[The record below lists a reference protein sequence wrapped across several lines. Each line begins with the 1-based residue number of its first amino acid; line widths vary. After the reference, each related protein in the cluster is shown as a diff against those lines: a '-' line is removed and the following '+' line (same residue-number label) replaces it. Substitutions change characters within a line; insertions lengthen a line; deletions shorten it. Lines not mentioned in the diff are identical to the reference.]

1 MDAVLR
7 GLSVYI
13 FLLIL
18 FRISGK
24 RNISQITTFD
34 FVLLLILGEATQQAL
49 LGDDFS
55 VTNAFIVILTLIAA
69 DILIS
74 SIKQKFKKFDKLV
87 GGVPLII
94 VENGKPIKDR
104 MDESRIDEEDILESA
119 RKKHGLSRMSQIKYA
134 ILERD
139 GDISIIPAEKI

>member
-7 GLSVYI
+7 GLSIYL
-13 FLLIL
+13 FLLII

-34 FVLLLILGEATQQAL
+34 FVLLLIFGEVKLQAL

-55 VTNAFIVILTLIAA
+55 VTDALIVILTLIAA
-69 DILIS
+69 DILLS
-74 SIKQKFKKFDKLV
+74 FAKQKFRKFEKIVD
-87 GGVPLII
+87 GVPLIL
-94 VENGKPIKDR
+94 VENGTPIKDR
-104 MDESRIDEEDILESA
+104 MDKSRIDEEDILESA
-119 RKKHGLSRMSQIKYA
+119 RKKHGLSTMDQIKYA

-139 GDISIIPAEKI
+139 GDISIIPS

>member
-7 GLSVYI
+7 GLSIYL
-13 FLLIL
+13 FLLII

-49 LGDDFS
+49 LGNDFS
-55 VTNAFIVILTLIAA
+55 VTNAFIVILTLIAV

-74 SIKQKFKKFDKLV
+74 FAKQKFRKFDKLV
-87 GGVPLII
+87 EGVPLII
-94 VENGKPIKDR
+94 VENGKPIKER
-104 MDESRIDEEDILESA
+104 MNKSRIDVEDILESA
-119 RKKHGLSRMSQIKYA
+119 RKKHGLSTMDQIKYA

-139 GDISIIPAEKI
+139 GDISIIPLEK